1 MVPLDVPARMLAYF
15 AACQD
20 PMEYAGR
27 IFFAER
33 ELAELGLSIDPPVS

>member
-33 ELAELGLSIDPPVS
+33 ELGLSIDPPVS